1 MWPTL
6 FYIPNRLFGLPVFGG
21 GVLLGVWALASLL
34 LLVRLVRKQGW
45 NQDTLGYLPVLGLLG
60 AVIYWVLPGLIRQGN
75 LPGLPIRGYGV
86 FVLLGV
92 VSGVALAVRRAQQL
106 GWQEPVETVT
116 SLAFWMFVAGIGGAR
131 AFHVVEYWDNFQH
144 GTLGERIVR
153 IANITQGGL
162 VVYGA
167 ALGALA
173 AIVVFA
179 WRRRLSVWALADLAA
194 PSMMV
199 GQSLGRIGCLMF
211 GCCYGGL
218 CTLPWAV
225 QFPAGSPPYRQQA
238 RAGLLA
244 PQGIEFG
251 ADEAGRVIVREVAPD
266 SPAAQAG
273 VRKGLHVSRVQGIAA
288 QSPDL
293 ASAVLASVASAGAV
307 LELAPADGGAPLRW
321 SAAPERS
328 APVHPTQLY
337 SAIDAALL
345 AWLLWEF
352 FPYRRRTGQV
362 FALMLVLHA
371 SSRFLLEAIRTD
383 EAAVWGT
390 GLSISQVLSV
400 GLFVIGAVCWFAGP
414 RTSTES

>member
-6 FYIPNRLFGLPVFGG
+6 FYIPNRLFGLPVFGAG
-21 GVLLGVWALASLL
+21 LLLFVWAVASAVLLI
-34 LLVRLVRKQGW
+34 RLVRKQGW
-45 NQDTLGYLPVLGLLG
+45 SQDTLGYLPVLALIG

-92 VSGVALAVRRAQQL
+92 VSGVTLAVHRARQL
-106 GWQEPVETVT
+106 GWEEPVETIT

-131 AFHVVEYWDNFQH
+131 AFHVIEYWDNFRH
-144 GTLGERIVR
+144 GEFAERLVRIV
-153 IANITQGGL
+153 NITQGGL

-173 AIVVFA
+173 AIAVFA
-179 WRRRLSVWALADLAA
+179 WRRRLSVWELADVAA

-211 GCCYGGL
+211 GCCFGGL

-238 RAGLLA
+238 REGRLA
-244 PQGIEFG
+244 PQGIVFG
-251 ADEAGRVIVREVAPD
+251 ADESGRVIVIEVAPD
-266 SPAAQAG
+266 SPAANAG
-273 VRKGLHVSRVQGIAA
+273 LQRGTQVSSVQGIAVD
-288 QSPDL
+288 SPEL
-293 ASAVLASVASAGAV
+293 ASAVLASVASVGAMLEIVPAGGDNPIHW
-307 LELAPADGGAPLRW
+307 E
-321 SAAPERS
+321 AAPEHS

-352 FPYRRRTGQV
+352 FPYRRRVGQV
-362 FALMLVLHA
+362 FALMLLIHA
-371 SSRFLLEAIRTD
+371 ISRFLLEAIRTD
-383 EAAVWGT
+383 EPAVWGT
-390 GLSISQVLSV
+390 GLSISQLLSV
-400 GLFVIGAVCWFAGP
+400 GLFTAGAVCWFAGP
-414 RTSTES
+414 RAQANR